1 MHAPPLLIEVAVGF
15 NIMFFLTLVSR
26 WLAAVP
32 RFSSTATYSKAAQQP
47 LLRLNAHNEFHIA
60 IFTDLHYG
68 EEEDGWGI
76 NQDVNS
82 TRVMNDILGFE
93 DPDIVILSTTPPIY
107 PLNHSLTQAARG

>member
-15 NIMFFLTLVSR
+15 DIMFFLTLVSR

-32 RFSSTATYSKAAQQP
+32 RFSSPTTYYSKAAQQP
-47 LLRLNAHNEFHIA
+47 LLRLNGHNEFHIA
-60 IFTDLHYG
+60 IFADLHYG
-68 EEEDGWGI
+68 EEEGGWGI

-93 DPDIVILSTTPPIY
+93 DPDFVILSTTPPIY
-107 PLNHSLTQAARG
+107 PHTHLSSTWLT

>member
-26 WLAAVP
+26 WLAAVL

-93 DPDIVILSTTPPIY
+93 DPDFVILSTTPPIY